1 MNKERTINIDADGT
15 IFTHSFPE
23 VGKEIGAVPVLKT
36 LVENGHKLIL
46 FTMRCDHDFEPSSDH
61 PEIIAEKGDYLTDAV
76 NWFERHTIPLY
87 GIQCNPTQYSW
98 TKSPKSY
105 AEFMIDDS
113 AIGAPL
119 LLYPEISPR
128 PFVNWFELVPMLWKK
143 RLITTAQTVSL
154 RDEIEEFFKLTYNIN
169 MT

>member
-1 MNKERTINIDADGT
+1 MNKERTINIDAGGT
-15 IFTHSFPE
+15 CFTHSFPE
-23 VGKEIGAVPVLKT
+23 VGKEIGAVPVLRT

-119 LLYPEISPR
+119 VYNLSISDR
-128 PFVNWFELVPMLWKK
+128 PFVNWHKMSYLLWQKG
-143 RLITTAQTVSL
+143 LITDEQL
-154 RDEIEEFFKLTYNIN
+154 NNLQLEIEAFFEEEYEVRI
-169 MT
+169 